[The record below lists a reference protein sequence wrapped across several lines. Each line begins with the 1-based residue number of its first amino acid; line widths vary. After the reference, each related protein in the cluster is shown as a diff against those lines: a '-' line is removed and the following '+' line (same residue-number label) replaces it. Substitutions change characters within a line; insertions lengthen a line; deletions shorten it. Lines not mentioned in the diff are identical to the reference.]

1 MKTTKKDTQQYLFG
15 DNIHYENVPSLIKW
29 TGSKRSQVKH
39 LIKLIPEYNRYI
51 EPFLG
56 GGSMLYLLAKPNSL
70 ASDLYEPLIK
80 FWKIVKANPLS
91 LIADYEEKW
100 NKLDKELN
108 SYNSNTLPID
118 KKIPETFYSIRD
130 SFNET
135 KNPYDLNFIMRTC
148 VNGIVRF
155 NNKGF
160 FNNSFHLSRRGMHPK
175 RFKLIVES
183 WHDRIRNV
191 EFVTQDY
198 TEAVKEAGSS
208 DFIYFDPPYTSNKQR
223 YIADLDVDIF
233 FNTLEQLNSKG
244 VKWGLSFDGIRG
256 QTNLIHNVPKEIY
269 KNHYLIH
276 SGKSA
281 VHKVLNGHV
290 EDVAESFYTNF

>member
-135 KNPYDLNFIMRTC
+135 KNPYD
-148 VNGIVRF
+148 
-155 NNKGF
+155 
-160 FNNSFHLSRRGMHPK
+160 
-175 RFKLIVES
+175 
-183 WHDRIRNV
+183 WNV
-191 EFVTQDY
+191 DE
-198 TEAVKEAGSS
+198 
-208 DFIYFDPPYTSNKQR
+208 
-223 YIADLDVDIF
+223 
-233 FNTLEQLNSKG
+233 
-244 VKWGLSFDGIRG
+244 
-256 QTNLIHNVPKEIY
+256 
-269 KNHYLIH
+269 
-276 SGKSA
+276 
-281 VHKVLNGHV
+281 
-290 EDVAESFYTNF
+290 